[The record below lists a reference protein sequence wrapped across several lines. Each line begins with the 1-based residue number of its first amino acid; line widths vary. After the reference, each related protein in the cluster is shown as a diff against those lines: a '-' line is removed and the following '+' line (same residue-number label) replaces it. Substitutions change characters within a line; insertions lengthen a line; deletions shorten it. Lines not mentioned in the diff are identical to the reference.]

1 MTELISRLEIKKVH
15 QIIQRVD
22 IFCSALLLQAWR
34 RIYYIFN
41 KQEVRV
47 SIKERAGN
55 CLRCGRCC
63 QASIRCKIYAT
74 MKKGFHCVRYMIK
87 DRSYVPCIRTIKT
100 ISFSTSGKR
109 AVTITI
115 TEV

>member
-63 QASIRCKIYAT
+63 QASIRCKNLCYDE
-74 MKKGFHCVRYMIK
+74 KGLSMCKVYDQRPHLCSLYPYNKNDFFFH
-87 DRSYVPCIRTIKT
+87 IRETCGYHYD
-100 ISFSTSGKR
+100 S
-109 AVTITI
+109 
-115 TEV
+115 